1 MAASGILGCGLF
13 LPFAPQITLSHA
25 YLPRH
30 VGTASGATLGLSLS
44 LSLSLAL
51 SLSLSLGGFL
61 TPALGG
67 PADSSSVR
75 AVFVLIAALGLGGFL
90 CSLFLTE
97 RQQHAAPAGAV
108 AEDALTQRV

>member
-1 MAASGILGCGLF
+1 MVAASGILGCGLF
-13 LPFAPQITLSHA
+13 LPFAPQITLSHT

-30 VGTASGATLGLSLS
+30 VVTASGATLG
-44 LSLSLAL
+44 L

-67 PADSSSVR
+67 LADSSSVR

>member
-1 MAASGILGCGLF
+1 MVAASEILGCGLF
-13 LPFAPQITLSHA
+13 LPFAPQITLSHT

-30 VGTASGATLGLSLS
+30 VGTASGATLG

-90 CSLFLTE
+90 CPLFLTE
-97 RQQHAAPAGAV
+97 RQHHDAPSGAV
-108 AEDALTQRV
+108 AEDALTQRA

>member
-1 MAASGILGCGLF
+1 MVAASGILGCGLF
-13 LPFAPQITLSHA
+13 LPFAAQITLSHT

-44 LSLSLAL
+44 L

-90 CSLFLTE
+90 CPLFLTE
-97 RQQHAAPAGAV
+97 RQHHDAPSGAV
-108 AEDALTQRV
+108 AEDALTQRA

>member
-1 MAASGILGCGLF
+1 MVAASGILGCGLF
-13 LPFAPQITLSHA
+13 LPFAPQITLSHT

-30 VGTASGATLGLSLS
+30 VGTASGATLGLS
-44 LSLSLAL
+44 L

>member
-1 MAASGILGCGLF
+1 MVAASGILGCGLF

-30 VGTASGATLGLSLS
+30 VGTASGATLGLS

>member
-1 MAASGILGCGLF
+1 VVAASGILGCGLF

-30 VGTASGATLGLSLS
+30 VGTASGATLGLS
-44 LSLSLAL
+44 L

>member
-1 MAASGILGCGLF
+1 VVAASGILGCGLF

-30 VGTASGATLGLSLS
+30 VGTASGATLGLS
-44 LSLSLAL
+44 L

-108 AEDALTQRV
+108 AEDALTQRA